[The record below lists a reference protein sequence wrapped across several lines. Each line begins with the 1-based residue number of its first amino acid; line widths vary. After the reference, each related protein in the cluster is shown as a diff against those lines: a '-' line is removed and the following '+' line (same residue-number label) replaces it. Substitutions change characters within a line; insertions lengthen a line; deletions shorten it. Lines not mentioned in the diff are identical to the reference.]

1 MSMTCNIKIIVGVVL
16 NCRVLRP
23 PVTKYDQNTGKPYE
37 TTGRPTEVSVFTEAG
52 TLVCKVPY
60 GLDTEEYG
68 MHGVDHV
75 CHVERCDDNYLHDP
89 EQIVVGVILKE
100 REVTRSTGIDRAMI
114 PVEAIHIIVGIEQK
128 YGCKSNILVISE
140 VY

>member
-1 MSMTCNIKIIVGVVL
+1 MSMTCNIKLIVGVVL

-23 PVTKYDQNTGKPYE
+23 SATKYDQDTGKPYE

-60 GLDTEEYG
+60 GLATEEYG

-75 CHVERCDDNYLHDP
+75 CHVEYRHDP
-89 EQIVVGVILKE
+89 DQIVVGVILKE
-100 REVTRSTGIDRAMI
+100 REVTRSTGIDRVMI
-114 PVEAIHIIVGIEQK
+114 PVEAIHIIDGIEQK

>member
-1 MSMTCNIKIIVGVVL
+1 MSTCNIKIIVGVVL

-23 PVTKYDQNTGKPYE
+23 YVVKYHPDTGVPYTVTGKPAE
-37 TTGRPTEVSVFTEAG
+37 IEISTEAG
-52 TLVCKVPY
+52 TAVCTVPY
-60 GLDTEEYG
+60 GLAMEEYDR
-68 MHGVDHV
+68 HGIDHV
-75 CHVERCDDNYLHDP
+75 CHEDVFGGDP
-89 EQIVVGVILKE
+89 QQVVVGVILKE

-114 PVEAIHIIVGIEQK
+114 PVEAIHIIDGIEQK